1 MEINA
6 TKIKKNIITFTLATF
21 AITFGIGILMCFV
34 YRKLDVLNTSG
45 FALVQMLYPALV
57 VILMKIYYEKDNIQ
71 KELMAFLKL
80 YILLSIVSIV
90 ALIIGV
96 FVFPKNVANVL
107 NIIIAI
113 GSFIAFIMII
123 RNKNKCF
130 ENINMS
136 LKKNFKN
143 IIFWA
148 VVFIGMK
155 FIMLV
160 LSGVIY
166 GNLAE
171 TMRETKGIFKML
183 IMTVPI
189 GFVFSFIVFFGEEM
203 GWRGYLQPR
212 LQNVFGMKIGVVILG
227 IIWGIWHM
235 PLCVMLYAPSTPIYC
250 IIYYIFFCILMG
262 IFLGFVYMKT
272 GNLWSTIIIHLIN
285 NSMFASLKS
294 AYGMVITPK
303 DLIIGVILQAVIF
316 LPFIFTKEYK

>member
-1 MEINA
+1 
-6 TKIKKNIITFTLATF
+6 
-21 AITFGIGILMCFV
+21 
-34 YRKLDVLNTSG
+34 
-45 FALVQMLYPALV
+45 
-57 VILMKIYYEKDNIQ
+57 
-71 KELMAFLKL
+71 
-80 YILLSIVSIV
+80 
-90 ALIIGV
+90 
-96 FVFPKNVANVL
+96 
-107 NIIIAI
+107 
-113 GSFIAFIMII
+113 MII

-136 LKKNFKN
+136 LKKNFKS

-148 VVFIGMK
+148 IVFIGMK

-212 LQNVFGMKIGVVILG
+212 LQNVFGMKIGVIILG
-227 IIWGIWHM
+227 IIWGLWHM
-235 PLCVMLYAPSTPIYC
+235 PLCIMLYAPSTPIYC
-250 IIYYIFFCILMG
+250 IIYYVFFCILMG

-285 NSMFASLKS
+285 NSMFTSLKS

-303 DLIIGVILQAVIF
+303 DLIIGVILEAVIF